1 MQPAALW
8 RRLAALFYDGLLVLG
23 LWFVTTGLSL
33 ALNGGEAVD
42 AGNYALTSALIAVT
56 FLFYGW
62 FWTHGGQTLG
72 MRAWKI
78 KVRREDGDNMTWSNS
93 AMRFIAASC
102 SWGSLGLGYLWVLID
117 PAQRTWHDM
126 LSKTCVTFDPSAKNA
141 G

>member
-8 RRLAALFYDGLLVLG
+8 RRLAALFYDGLLILG
-23 LWFVTTGLSL
+23 LWFLTTGLSL
-33 ALNGGEAVD
+33 AINRGEAVES
-42 AGNYALTSALIAVT
+42 GNYALTGALITVT

-78 KVRREDGDNMTWSNS
+78 KVRREDGDTMTWSNA

-126 LSKTCVTFDPSAKNA
+126 LSKTCVTFDPAAKNA

>member
-33 ALNGGEAVD
+33 AINGGEAVES
-42 AGNYALTSALIAVT
+42 GNYMLTGALITVT
-56 FLFYGW
+56 FIFYGW

-78 KVRREDGDNMTWSNS
+78 KVKREDGDAMTWSNS

-126 LSKTCVTFDPSAKNA
+126 LSKTCVTFDPTAKNA